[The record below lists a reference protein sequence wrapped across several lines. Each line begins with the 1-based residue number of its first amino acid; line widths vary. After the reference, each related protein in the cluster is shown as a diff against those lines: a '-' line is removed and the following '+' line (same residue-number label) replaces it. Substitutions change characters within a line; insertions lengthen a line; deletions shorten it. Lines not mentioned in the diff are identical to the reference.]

1 MEFGSIESW
10 AESALVLLQKAPHRD
25 TRKKRSK
32 ARLFFE
38 TQKQVSTQL
47 CRVFQFKFKDSAMPC
62 KIWNKS
68 TFEQHD
74 AFYNM
79 KYFQPKEIKI
89 EDDQNRE
96 SQIDTNMI

>member
-10 AESALVLLQKAPHRD
+10 AESALVLLQKAPNRD

-74 AFYNM
+74 AFYTM
-79 KYFQPKEIKI
+79 KYFQPKEIEF
-89 EDDQNRE
+89 EDDQNR
-96 SQIDTNMI
+96 